1 MKDREIVY
9 EVDNQ
14 IFKGY
19 FVNFSETK
27 QKKPAILIAHTWM
40 GRNAFVCE
48 KAQELAKLGYIGFAV
63 DLYGE
68 GRVAQNGEEAG
79 ALMKPLFMDRQLL
92 QKRIFGAMQALVQQP
107 EVDAGKI
114 GAIGFCFGGLTVIE
128 LLRSGA
134 DVKGVVSFHGI
145 LGSQKEGNNV
155 KTASIAKSI
164 KGSLLVLHG
173 YHDPYVPVDN
183 VLHLQKEMTDAN
195 VDWQFNT
202 YGNAGHSFTNPEEN
216 DKKGGK
222 FYEPKTCDRAWLAMK
237 NFFEEIF

>member
-1 MKDREIVY
+1 
-9 EVDNQ
+9 
-14 IFKGY
+14 
-19 FVNFSETK
+19 
-27 QKKPAILIAHTWM
+27 M

-107 EVDAGKI
+107 EVDAGKV

-237 NFFEEIF
+237 IFFEEIF